1 MKKKKSPVG
10 LIIVLLI
17 VAVVVL
23 LVKHFHIDDFNVV
36 RPGVLYTSGQP
47 RGMDY
52 TRLLY
57 RYHIATIVNVRTSYE
72 HRERNWHNEEVVW
85 VRNNGVHYVEL
96 PFEKRDRV
104 PDANTQERFLA
115 VMADSSD
122 LPVLLHGSGDDG
134 RVAMLT
140 AVWLIKARGYN
151 LEKTLAEVKKI
162 VYGRELTEAEA
173 AFIRDLTK

>member
-1 MKKKKSPVG
+1 MKNKKSPVG
-10 LIIVLLI
+10 LIILLLA
-17 VAVVVL
+17 VSVVVL
-23 LVKHFHIDDFNVV
+23 LVKNFHIKDFNIVS
-36 RPGVLYTSGQP
+36 PGVLYTSAQP

-85 VRNNGVHYVEL
+85 VRNNGVNYIEL

-104 PDANTQERFLA
+104 PDANIQERFLA
-115 VMADSSD
+115 VMADSSNF
-122 LPVLLHGSGDDG
+122 PVLLHGSGDDG

-140 AVWLIKARGYN
+140 AVWLTKTKGYN

-162 VYGRELTEAEA
+162 VYGRELTEVETG
-173 AFIRDLTK
+173 FINDLVK